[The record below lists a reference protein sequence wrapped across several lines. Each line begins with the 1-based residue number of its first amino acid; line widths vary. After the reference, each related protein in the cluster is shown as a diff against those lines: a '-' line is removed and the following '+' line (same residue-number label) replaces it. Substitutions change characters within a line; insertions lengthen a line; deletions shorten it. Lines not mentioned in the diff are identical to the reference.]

1 MKKQLLVCGTLILM
15 LSSACGG
22 GNPVATNSA
31 NNTNELSSSHVTS
44 AADTVSPSERV
55 ETPPTPEITS
65 HPNDTVENTENNL
78 NNAAVSPSADISPTN
93 TPSETE
99 TGIDYSLIPT
109 NTSEPFI
116 GRMSLDS
123 DTENFFYG
131 TWKVEKLLGF
141 ANSWNDG
148 SEYPT
153 GQKVIGDEIIIHKDF
168 FSSKGLKNYTVYQY
182 EIRKPT
188 YDITTISYNSVSFY
202 RLWKTHLPNVD
213 INDEIRSIE
222 VSAPIIL
229 TIPVVFLEINYDRLI
244 LSLEATNFELTR
256 IAD

>member
-1 MKKQLLVCGTLILM
+1 MI
-15 LSSACGG
+15 SSACGG
-22 GNPVATNSA
+22 GNPVATNSDHNA
-31 NNTNELSSSHVTS
+31 SELSSLQATS
-44 AADTVSPSERV
+44 TADTVSPSERV

-78 NNAAVSPSADISPTN
+78 NNAAVSPSADISQTN
-93 TPSETE
+93 IPSETE
-99 TGIDYSLIPT
+99 TGVDYSLIPT

-116 GRMSLDS
+116 GHMSLDS

-153 GQKVIGDEIIIHKDF
+153 GQKVIGDEIIIRKDF
-168 FSSKGLKNYTVYQY
+168 FSSKGLENYTVYQY
-182 EIRKPT
+182 TLKKPS
-188 YDITTISYNSVSFY
+188 YDIETICYNSVSFY
-202 RLWKTHLPNVD
+202 RLFKTNLPGLN
-213 INDEIRSIE
+213 INDEVKWLGVYSPF
-222 VSAPIIL
+222 SAL
-229 TIPVVFLEINYDRLI
+229 GIPVTFFDINHDRLI
-244 LSLEATNFELTR
+244 LLLEATYFELTR